1 MLRRWLCVAVFVI
14 FVCVHSVAAAEDS
27 LRGEAAAA
35 LRKATAFF
43 TGRVATEGGYLWRY
57 SEDLARREGEGKASA
72 STVWVQPPGTP
83 SVGMAFLDA
92 FEATGE
98 AVYLEAARRAG
109 DCLVR
114 GQVRSGGWDYRIVF
128 DPAERRRYDYRVD
141 PHHKSKKVR
150 NITVLDDNT
159 TQAALQL
166 LIRLDKAL
174 DFKEAKIHE
183 AARFAL
189 DRLLEAQYPN
199 GAWPQGFLGPP
210 DAAKHPVKMAGY
222 PESWSRSWE
231 KSPYHTFY
239 TLNDDVIADVI
250 RVLFEAERTYHE
262 ERFRRAAEKAG
273 DFFLLSQMPDPQP
286 AWAQQYD
293 ADMHPA
299 WARKFE
305 PPAVTGGESQDVLR
319 TLLAL
324 YRETGQRKYLEPIP
338 RAIAYLRRSQL
349 PDGRLAR
356 FYELKTNK
364 PLYFTRQYEL
374 TYRDDDMPTHYS
386 FKVSHALDRIEREYQ
401 RAAAQAGA
409 GEGSK
414 QLKSQ
419 TPKNKR
425 PGRPSP
431 RMVEQVKAVT
441 AALDAQG
448 RWVEDGT
455 LRYHGKDDPTRR
467 ILDCGT
473 FVRNVRVL
481 SDYLAATRE
490 GKSGTGSV
498 APVAASIA
506 LCCPATVAVPV
517 CQGPDGGPANQGV
530 SGTFSIVAAEPET
543 GVCGAAVASKFP
555 AVGKVVPYVRAGVGA
570 FCTQHWHNPAWGER
584 ALDLLAEGK
593 PPEEVLAALLHGDA
607 NREKRQLAIID
618 MQGRAANRNPSNA
631 DPGGIWWGGATG
643 RYYACQGNTLA
654 GREVVAG
661 MAKAYEETKGSLA
674 DRLMAALV
682 AADRAGGDHRGR
694 LAAGIRVAKKGH
706 NGLWFELY
714 VDDHPDAVAELARRY
729 AELKHE
735 AKGVKAPE

>member
-1 MLRRWLCVAVFVI
+1 MFRHLSWIVAATCTCAQFA
-14 FVCVHSVAAAEDS
+14 AAAEDA
-27 LRGEAAAA
+27 LRAKAAAA
-35 LRKATAFF
+35 LRNATAFF
-43 TGRVATEGGYLWRY
+43 TGRVTTEGGYLWRY

-83 SVGMAFLDA
+83 SVGMAFLEA
-92 FEATGE
+92 YEATGE

-114 GQVRSGGWDYRIVF
+114 GQLRSGGWDYRIEF
-128 DPAERRRYDYRVD
+128 DPAERPRYDYRVD
-141 PHHKSKKVR
+141 PHRKSKKVR

-174 DFKEAKIHE
+174 GFQEAKIHE

-210 DAAKHPVKMAGY
+210 DAAKYPVKKAGY
-222 PESWSRSWE
+222 PESWSRTWQ

-262 ERFRRAAEKAG
+262 QRFRQAAEKAG
-273 DFFLLSQMPDPQP
+273 DFFLLAQMPDPQP

-293 ADMHPA
+293 ADMRPA

-305 PPAVTGGESQDVLR
+305 PPAVTGGESQGVLR

-349 PDGRLAR
+349 PDGQLAR

-364 PLYFTRQYEL
+364 PLYFTLQYEL

-386 FKVSHALDRIEREYQ
+386 FKVGQALDRIEREYQ
-401 RAAAQAGA
+401 RAVTQVGA

-414 QLKSQ
+414 QLKSPM
-419 TPKNKR
+419 PKSKR

-431 RMVEQVKAVT
+431 RMVAQVKGVI

-455 LRYHGKDDPTRR
+455 LRYHGKGDPTRR
-467 ILDCGT
+467 IIDCGT
-473 FVRNVRVL
+473 FIHNVRVL
-481 SDYLAATRE
+481 SNYLAATRK
-490 GKSGTGSV
+490 GDSDKSSRL
-498 APVAASIA
+498 APRQV
-506 LCCPATVAVPV
+506 T
-517 CQGPDGGPANQGV
+517 
-530 SGTFSIVAAEPET
+530 GTFSIVAAEPEA

-618 MQGRAANRNPSNA
+618 MQGRTANRNPSNA

-643 RYYACQGNTLA
+643 RYYACQGNTLT

-706 NGLWFELY
+706 NGVWLELY

-735 AKGVKAPE
+735 AKGAKAPE